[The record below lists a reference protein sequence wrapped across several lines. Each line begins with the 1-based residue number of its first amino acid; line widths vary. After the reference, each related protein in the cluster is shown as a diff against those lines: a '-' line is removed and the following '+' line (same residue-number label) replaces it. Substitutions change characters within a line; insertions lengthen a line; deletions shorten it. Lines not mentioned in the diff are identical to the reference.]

1 MASHKDQGVH
11 LYNGFAGLVGI
22 IIFILIVGY
31 LSGIYTGLIMRLFPA
46 DEFQHL
52 SAMGD
57 PTLIAVQHGI
67 VYRPWISIPLFLFYL
82 FIATNGGAYLMEA
95 ATLAA
100 EDHRAVSG
108 DATNSGIL
116 APLAYVAI
124 GLTRMTA
131 LYLAIAMPLVAILPY
146 GSGFAALFMALG
158 VIAAVF
164 GVIIPLPFIV
174 LNWRFVIASVAMT
187 KGKLDAR
194 KFIRERDRA
203 QEERIREANQ
213 STEWNQR

>member
-1 MASHKDQGVH
+1 MASQKNHGVY
-11 LYNGFAGLVGI
+11 LYNGFVGLVGI
-22 IIFILIVGY
+22 VVFVFIVSY
-31 LSGIYTGLIMRLFPA
+31 LGGFYTGLIMWLFPA
-46 DEFQHL
+46 DDFQHL

-57 PTLIAVQHGI
+57 PNLIAVQHGI
-67 VYRPWISIPLFLFYL
+67 VYRPWISIPLFMFYL

-108 DATNSGIL
+108 DANDSGIL
-116 APLAYVAI
+116 APLAYAAI
-124 GLTRMTA
+124 GLTRMAA
-131 LYLAIAMPLVAILPY
+131 LYLAITMPLVAILPY
-146 GSGFAALFMALG
+146 GSGFAFLFMALG
-158 VIAAVF
+158 VVAAVF

-174 LNWRFVIASVAMT
+174 LNWRFVIASMAMT

-203 QEERIREANQ
+203 REERIREANQ
-213 STEWNQR
+213 SSGWKQ